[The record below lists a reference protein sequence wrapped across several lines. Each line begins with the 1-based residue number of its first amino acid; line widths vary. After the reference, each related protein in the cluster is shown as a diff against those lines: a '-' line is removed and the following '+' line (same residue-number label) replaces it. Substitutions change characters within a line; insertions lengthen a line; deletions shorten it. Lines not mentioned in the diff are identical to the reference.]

1 MTSNE
6 RYEKFL
12 EMMRLIIRS
21 KDLINCYENI
31 PRTYGS
37 PDILYQG
44 ECHTIQAIGDDP
56 EISITEIAKQ
66 MNKTKS
72 ASSQLI
78 DRLVRKGFVLKS
90 PSPHNNRSCVLSL
103 TPLGEQVYQFH
114 KKFDSES
121 YHSILESLSQ
131 FSLEDLETFV
141 QIQTAIN
148 QKLEE
153 NTHL

>member
-1 MTSNE
+1 MVSDA

-12 EMMRLIIRS
+12 EMMRLLLRS
-21 KDLINCYENI
+21 KELINCYENI
-31 PRTYGS
+31 PRTYGTT
-37 PDILYQG
+37 DVLYQG

-56 EISITEIAKQ
+56 DISITEIAKQ

-78 DRLVRKGFVLKS
+78 DRLVRKGFVIKS

-103 TPLGEQVYQFH
+103 TDLGKQVYQFH
-114 KKFDSES
+114 KKFDTDS

-131 FSLEDLETFV
+131 FSLEELDLFIR
-141 QIQTAIN
+141 IQSAIN
-148 QKLEE
+148 IKLEE